1 MGRTKMIDFGWIEE
15 AWRILMDLFDYIVLG
30 VEG

>member
-1 MGRTKMIDFGWIEE
+1 MSYEIFDWVEE
-15 AWRILMDLFDYIVLG
+15 AWRILLDLFDYVILG

>member
-1 MGRTKMIDFGWIEE
+1 MHYEILDWVEE
-15 AWRILMDLFDYIVLG
+15 AWRIILDLFDYVLLG